1 MYDYWYECMCE
12 HTLYGRGARVSVCVK
27 VKVSIGAN
35 VSACMSVGRG
45 VSINMT

>member
-12 HTLYGRGARVSVCVK
+12 HTLYGRGARVSMC

-45 VSINMT
+45 VSINMK